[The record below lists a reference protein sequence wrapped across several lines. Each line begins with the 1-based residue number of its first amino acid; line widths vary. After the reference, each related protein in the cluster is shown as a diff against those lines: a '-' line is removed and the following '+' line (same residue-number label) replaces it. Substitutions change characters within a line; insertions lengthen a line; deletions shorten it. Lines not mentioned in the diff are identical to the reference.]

1 MGISIYCSFFEEKC
15 GWSLLSPV
23 SERCFAFVLVWFNRM
38 PDSIHRQI
46 LWYLSRFWCPA
57 LLLGSLIQMVEI
69 IECLKIWG
77 ELHCTWLSSPH
88 PHTQGYMT
96 LALSGVSSL
105 LVTVWLP
112 DIQDCCSSPGTFL
125 SISFSFSKVSS
136 QTLTDWT
143 PVLAHLSL
151 LKYQQSPT
159 RVTPNST
166 YWRWNLKNYQKGI

>member
-1 MGISIYCSFFEEKC
+1 MGVSIYCSFFEEKC

-69 IECLKIWG
+69 IECLKILG
-77 ELHCTWLSSPH
+77 ELHCSWLSSPH

-96 LALSGVSSL
+96 SALSGVSSL

-125 SISFSFSKVSS
+125 SISFSFPKVSS